1 MTIYGVKW
9 YNILYVFNSVL
20 FYIIVLKRCTALSF
34 SSPVFIFFFLP
45 AVFILE
51 RMIPGLKSKNIFLA
65 AVSIVFLAFGQLSL
79 VPLFLASVLINYISG
94 LLLIKMNNGRKAVLA
109 GTVLLDIGMLAVFK
123 YSDFIILNIN
133 SVFSSSLHLTGI
145 ALPLGISFFTFQ
157 GISYVADTYRNRE
170 KGTGDFMDLLLFMSF
185 FPQFI
190 QGPILRFED
199 FAPQIICR
207 TVSPEKT
214 VYGIRRFITGLAK
227 KVIIS
232 AAAAKVADS
241 IFAMKGIVDWRLAW
255 LGGICYAVQLYY
267 DFSGYSDMAVGLAR
281 IFGFG
286 IIENFDYPYSASSV
300 RNFWRRWHI
309 SLSTWFR
316 DYLYI
321 PLGGS
326 REGKGRKYLNRMI
339 VFLCTGIWHGANWT
353 FIIWGLF
360 QGVLINLEDSGIIP
374 VDRLE
379 KNRFGRIFNRVYTLL
394 AVMLLFVIF
403 RAESI
408 SEAFRMIRSMF
419 AFSTSKDGWYLFS
432 SLMPAAT
439 CVILVTGLIFSG
451 RFAPKLQKSWS
462 DRENSSALAYYA
474 GCLFS
479 LLLFALCLM
488 AMSRG
493 GFTPFI
499 YTQF

>member
-1 MTIYGVKW
+1 M
-9 YNILYVFNSVL
+9 
-20 FYIIVLKRCTALSF
+20 SF

-45 AVFILE
+45 AVFIME
-51 RMIPGLKSKNIFLA
+51 RIIPGLKSKNIFLA
-65 AVSIVFLAFGQLSL
+65 AVSLVFLAFGQLAL
-79 VPLFLASVLINYISG
+79 VPLFMLSVLINYISG
-94 LLLIKMNNGRKAVLA
+94 LLLIKMNNGRKAVLTV
-109 GTVLLDIGMLAVFK
+109 TVLLDIGMLVFFK
-123 YSDFIILNIN
+123 YTDFLISNIN
-133 SVFSSSLHLTGI
+133 SVFSSSLHPTGI

-157 GISYVADTYRNRE
+157 GISYVADTYRNSD
-170 KGTGDFMDLLLFMSF
+170 KGTESFLDLLLFMSF

-199 FAPQIICR
+199 FAPQITCR
-207 TVSPEKT
+207 TASPDKT
-214 VYGIRRFITGLAK
+214 VYGARRFITGLAK

-241 IFAMKGIVDWRLAW
+241 VFSTEGLIDWRLAW
-255 LGGICYAVQLYY
+255 LGGICYAIQLYY

-281 IFGFG
+281 MFGFG
-286 IIENFDYPYSASSV
+286 IIENFDCPYSAPSV

-326 REGKGRKYLNRMI
+326 RKGKGRKYLNRMI

-353 FIIWGLF
+353 FIVWGLLH
-360 QGVLINLEDSGIIP
+360 GVLVNLEDSGIIP

-379 KNRFGRIFNRVYTLL
+379 KNRFGRIVNRVYTLL

-403 RAESI
+403 RADSI
-408 SEAFRMIRSMF
+408 GEAVRMIRSMF
-419 AFSTSKDGWYLFS
+419 SFLTVTEGWYLLS
-432 SLMPAAT
+432 SLLPAAT
-439 CVILVTGLIFSG
+439 CVTLIIGAVFSG
-451 RFAPKLQKSWS
+451 GLAPKLKKIWS
-462 DRENSSALAYYA
+462 DCENSSSAAYCA
-474 GCLFS
+474 GCVVS
-479 LLLFALCLM
+479 MILFALCLM

>member
-1 MTIYGVKW
+1 MI
-9 YNILYVFNSVL
+9 
-20 FYIIVLKRCTALSF
+20 F
-34 SSPVFIFFFLP
+34 SSPFFVFFFLP
-45 AVFILE
+45 AVFLLD
-51 RMIPGLKSKNIFLA
+51 RVIPGLQRKNLA
-65 AVSIVFLAFGQLSL
+65 LAVVSLVFLAFGQLAF

-94 LLLIKMNNGRKAVLA
+94 LLLIKKEKGRKTVLVI
-109 GTVLLDIGMLAVFK
+109 TVLLNLGMLAVFK
-123 YSDFIILNIN
+123 YTDFVISNIN
-133 SVFSSSLHLTGI
+133 SIFSSSLKLSGI

-157 GISYVADTYRNRE
+157 GISYVTDVYRNKE
-170 KGTGDFMDLLLFMSF
+170 KGTSSFQDLLLFMSF
-185 FPQFI
+185 FPQLV

-199 FAPQIICR
+199 FAPQITDR
-207 TVSPEKT
+207 TVSTEKT
-214 VYGIRRFITGLAK
+214 VSGIRRFITGLAK
-227 KVIIS
+227 KIIIS
-232 AAAAKVADS
+232 AAAARIADS
-241 IFAMKGIVDWRLAW
+241 VFAMKGMIDWRLAW
-255 LGGICYAVQLYY
+255 LGGICYALQLYY

-326 REGKGRKYLNRMI
+326 RKGTGRKYLNRMI

-353 FIIWGLF
+353 FIIWGLLH
-360 QGVLINLEDSGIIP
+360 GILINLEDSGIIP

-379 KNRFGRIFNRVYTLL
+379 NNGFGRIVNRVYTLL

-403 RAESI
+403 RADSI
-408 SEAFRMIRSMF
+408 SEAFRVIGSMF
-419 AFSTSKDGWYLFS
+419 SFSAAPSGWYEFASLLPAASCLILIIGILFS
-432 SLMPAAT
+432 
-439 CVILVTGLIFSG
+439 GG
-451 RFAPKLQKSWS
+451 FAPKIRKLSAEL
-462 DRENSSALAYYA
+462 ENSSNAAYYA
-474 GCLFS
+474 GCIFS
-479 LLLFALCLM
+479 LILFAICLM

-493 GFTPFI
+493 GFSPFI